1 MIHMGRMAA
10 TPSEWLS
17 AYSDVAIKRMQA
29 NPQDVT
35 CSPWEWCHMS
45 LMTTYYGLDGGSVSQ
60 RQFWTF
66 VFDEDCRVAKY
77 IMLMEARDN
86 DVLSEA
92 LASGPT
98 SEL

>member
-10 TPSEWLS
+10 SPATWLD
-17 AYSDVAIKRMQA
+17 AYSDITIKKMQA
-29 NPQDVT
+29 SPEKVD

-45 LMTTYYGLDGGSVSQ
+45 LMTTYYGLNGGSVSQ

-86 DVLSEA
+86 DILSRA
-92 LASGPT
+92 LANGPAG
-98 SEL
+98 EL